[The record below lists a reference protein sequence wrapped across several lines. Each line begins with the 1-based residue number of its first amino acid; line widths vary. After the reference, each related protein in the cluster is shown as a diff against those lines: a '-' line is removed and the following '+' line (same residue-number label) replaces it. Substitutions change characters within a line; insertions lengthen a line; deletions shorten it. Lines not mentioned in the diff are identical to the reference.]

1 MPLTIRIAYTDALC
15 CAGLISQT
23 RELDLKPKFP
33 EWDPEL
39 HYMVAVLSYLK
50 SIFFIKDFP
59 QTGGSIANP
68 AALELYV
75 LKAAYLELGA
85 HMLLLCRR
93 SLEAHGLVHSCV
105 YQVPPERR

>member
-1 MPLTIRIAYTDALC
+1 M
-15 CAGLISQT
+15 CAGFAFIKT

-59 QTGGSIANP
+59 QIGGSIANP

-75 LKAAYLELGA
+75 LKALFIEHTA
-85 HMLLLCRR
+85 HTLLL
-93 SLEAHGLVHSCV
+93 
-105 YQVPPERR
+105 